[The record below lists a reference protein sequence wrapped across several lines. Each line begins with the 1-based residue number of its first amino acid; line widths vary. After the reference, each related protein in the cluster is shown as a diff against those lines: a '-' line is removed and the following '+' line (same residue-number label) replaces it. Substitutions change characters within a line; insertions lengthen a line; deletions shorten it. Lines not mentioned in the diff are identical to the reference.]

1 MRFALVTLISALG
14 ATACGGVSPQQSL
27 SGTETSHPQSSTG
40 SAVLNWDPVTQ
51 DTSGNALTDLAG
63 YKIHYGTSAEGMDTV
78 EVLSDPSQTTY
89 TVQGLS
95 PGTWYF
101 AASAYTTDGT
111 ESALSDVASKTI
123 D

>member
-1 MRFALVTLISALG
+1 MNQ
-14 ATACGGVSPQQSL
+14 VSN
-27 SGTETSHPQSSTG
+27 G
-40 SAVLNWDPVTQ
+40 SANLTWTPVTQ
-51 DTSGNALTDLAG
+51 NSDGSVLTNLAG
-63 YKIHYGTSAEGMDTV
+63 YKIHYGTSVEAMDTV

-89 TVQGLS
+89 IVYGLS

-101 AASAYTTDGT
+101 AASAYTSDGT